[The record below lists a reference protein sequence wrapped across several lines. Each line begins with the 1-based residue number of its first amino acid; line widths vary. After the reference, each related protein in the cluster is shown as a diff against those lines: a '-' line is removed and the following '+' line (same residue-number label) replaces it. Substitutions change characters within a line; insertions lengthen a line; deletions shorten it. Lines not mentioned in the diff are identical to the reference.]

1 MSRAVIREL
10 GVPKLLRPQ
19 TCRSS
24 ISRSASTV
32 AQDAGLQKPKSGGG
46 GLAGVVAVFAGVSIV
61 GGSYYAMTRE
71 PQPRPLPPMTVQSS
85 PSPAPAP
92 APAVQAASPFAPPAV
107 SARDELVQRLQ
118 ALKSELEQLRKQKR
132 DKLIDVKKKAIKEE
146 IQTIQSGLATL
157 DKSAKKS

>member
-1 MSRAVIREL
+1 MY
-10 GVPKLLRPQ
+10 Q
-19 TCRSS
+19 
-24 ISRSASTV
+24 
-32 AQDAGLQKPKSGGG
+32 AQDAGMQKPKSGGG
-46 GLAGVVAVFAGVSIV
+46 GLAGVVAVLAGVTIV

-71 PQPRPLPPMTVQSS
+71 PQPRPLPPMTVQSL

-92 APAVQAASPFAPPAV
+92 AVQTASPFAPPAV

-157 DKSAKKS
+157 DKSAKKSWGGQSLWSQEVSYMCWPWKV